1 MKCIGPTNILQITPK
16 NHFPV
21 AKNLS
26 KIPEELHASS
36 IRILYQNLK
45 YLLLTPSI
53 LEKTESKKKR
63 KEISPSRDPQTNVFS
78 TEISSI

>member
-1 MKCIGPTNILQITPK
+1 MSPTNILENTRK
-16 NHFPV
+16 NHFPDL
-21 AKNLS
+21 KNLP

-53 LEKTESKKKR
+53 LEKTESK
-63 KEISPSRDPQTNVFS
+63 NN
-78 TEISSI
+78 

>member
-1 MKCIGPTNILQITPK
+1 MLKY
-16 NHFPV
+16 
-21 AKNLS
+21 LS

-53 LEKTESKKKR
+53 LEKTESKNKSLSILYLKAKFLVAAARAAGPSKKFGR
-63 KEISPSRDPQTNVFS
+63 FGFKNFVETLVS
-78 TEISSI
+78 